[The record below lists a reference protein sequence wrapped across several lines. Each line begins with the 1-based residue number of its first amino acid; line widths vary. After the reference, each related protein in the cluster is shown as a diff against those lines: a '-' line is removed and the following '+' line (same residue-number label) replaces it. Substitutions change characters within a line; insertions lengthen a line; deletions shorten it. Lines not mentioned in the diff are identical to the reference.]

1 MNHPIVLA
9 DATLEHAE
17 RTPGCSLNLEERL
30 RLAHQLERL
39 SPDIIDAGSPM
50 TSPLDFEAVRLIAR
64 SVEQCIVSA
73 RCHPRKSEI
82 DRAWEAL
89 QSAKKARIHLVT
101 ADFATPEHDP
111 ASPGPIAALA
121 EAVQYALTLC
131 QDVEVTVVNAPY
143 LSQETLKQI
152 VSAASAA
159 GAGVLC
165 LADDAGYATPEEYGS
180 MFSTILAG
188 HPSESPPVLGAAC
201 ANDLGLALANALS
214 ALRNGARQIE
224 CTVNGLGPRAGVVPL
239 EEFAVLLQV
248 RPGIL
253 SSPSG
258 VKTEEISKTSR
269 LLGSLTGMSPQRNKP
284 IVGTNAFADQ
294 QTPRVSPG
302 AVIQPPY
309 QPVTPASVGIRHST
323 KLLGKHSDATDLARR
338 YKELGYDLSQDELEH
353 TLGLFRQIAEQ
364 KREVHD
370 EDLLAILEQHV
381 QDPEEIYHLENLQVH
396 SGTMLRPTAT
406 VELRKGSERYVDSAT
421 GDGPVDAA
429 YKAIERITGVSGRL
443 TEYLIKSV
451 SLGRDGF
458 GEVFV
463 RLDFDGVSFHGRGV
477 STDVI
482 TGSVRAYL
490 EALNRSIAAR
500 KKRGPVVP

>member
-1 MNHPIVLA
+1 MEHPIVLA
-9 DATLEHAE
+9 DATLELAE

-39 SPDIIDAGSPM
+39 SPDILDAGSPM
-50 TSPLDFEAVRLIAR
+50 ASPLDFEAVRLIAR
-64 SVEQCIVSA
+64 SVEKCIVSA

-89 QSAKKARIHLVT
+89 QPAKKARIHLVT
-101 ADFATPEHDP
+101 DEFAAPGPDP
-111 ASPGPIAALA
+111 ASPGQIAALA
-121 EAVQYALTLC
+121 EAVQYARTLC
-131 QDVEVTVVNAPY
+131 PDVQVTVVNAPY
-143 LSQETLKQI
+143 FSHETLKQI
-152 VSAASAA
+152 LSALSAA
-159 GAGVLC
+159 GAGVVC
-165 LADDAGYATPEEYGS
+165 LADDAGYATPDEYGS
-180 MFSTILAG
+180 MFSTILAA
-188 HPSESPPVLGAAC
+188 HPAEGTPVLGAAC

-214 ALRNGARQIE
+214 AVRNGARQIE
-224 CTVNGLGPRAGVVPL
+224 CAVNGLGPRAGVVPL
-239 EEFAVLLQV
+239 EEFAMLLHV
-248 RPGIL
+248 RPGVL
-253 SSPSG
+253 SSSSG
-258 VKTEEISKTSR
+258 VKTEEIAKTSR

-284 IVGTNAFADQ
+284 IVGTNAFVDQ

-302 AVIQPPY
+302 AIIQPPY
-309 QPVTPASVGIRHST
+309 RQMSPASVGIRHST
-323 KLLGKHSDATDLARR
+323 KLLGKHSDATDLAQR
-338 YKELGYDLSQDELEH
+338 YKELGYDLSQDELER

-370 EDLLAILEQHV
+370 EDLLAILEQNV

-429 YKAIERITGVSGRL
+429 YKAIERITGIAGRL

-482 TGSVRAYL
+482 TGSARAYM

-500 KKRGPVVP
+500 KKRGLA